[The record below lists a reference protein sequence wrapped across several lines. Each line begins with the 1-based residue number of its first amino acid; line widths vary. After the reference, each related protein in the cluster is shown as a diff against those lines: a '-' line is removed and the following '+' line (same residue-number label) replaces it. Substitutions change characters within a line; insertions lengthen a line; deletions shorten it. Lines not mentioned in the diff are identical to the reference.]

1 MWEKWIKKLVST
13 YVARGTVKMKAEHIN
28 SFYTAIQ
35 EVFKLML
42 DLEVEKGNLKVI
54 EDMVSSREA
63 NVLLGITGDLQGT
76 VLFAFGGEMA
86 LEMVKIMSGME
97 MKEID
102 NFVSSALGE
111 VANIIGGNAV
121 TNLTSHNYTCDITP
135 PQVFIGEYKSL
146 SMANKRALQIP
157 LKTKIGEF
165 DINIFL
171 SEK

>member
-1 MWEKWIKKLVST
+1 
-13 YVARGTVKMKAEHIN
+13 MKAEHIN
-28 SFYTAIQ
+28 SFYKAIQ
-35 EVFKLML
+35 DIFQLML
-42 DLEVEKGNLKVI
+42 DLDVKKGDLKII

-63 NVLLGITGDLQGT
+63 NVLLGVTGDLQGT
-76 VLFAFGGEMA
+76 VLFAFSSEMA

-146 SMANKRALQIP
+146 SMASERALQIP
-157 LKTKIGEF
+157 LKTAIGEF
-165 DINIFL
+165 DISIFL
-171 SEK
+171 AEK